1 MAISRF
7 INSSIVNG
15 FPKYQKL
22 WDGIAN
28 AFGLRAGYLFGG
40 NTDNTFRNI
49 IQQLNFTTEANTTI
63 AATLS
68 NNLWQSGA
76 FANSGVA
83 GYSAGGTNGTL
94 FSTTDKL
101 NFITVTKSTTNPMP
115 QALSGQL
122 AHANSGVAGYIMGG
136 AADPTTSAAIRKLT
150 FSADTWST
158 ISATLPTSNGR
169 AAACANSGT
178 AGYGFGGGNTN
189 TIVKLLYSDETRS
202 TLSATLTY
210 GLYTSTATSN
220 NGVAAYHHGGYN
232 GNMITQIDK
241 LTYSNETKSG
251 LAALLA
257 SSYAS
262 ADAGAFAN
270 SGIASYIAA
279 GYNADGFAV
288 APSGSTSGSRS
299 QINKLSH
306 TTETISVISA
316 TTPYSNTNDHN
327 GCANSAGL

>member
-7 INSSIVNG
+7 INSTIANG

-40 NTDNTFRNI
+40 NTAGTYRNI
-49 IQQLNFTTEANTTI
+49 IQQLDFRTEVNATI

-68 NNLWQSGA
+68 NNLWQSAA

-83 GYSAGGTNGTL
+83 GYNAGGYDATSS

-101 NFITVTKSTTNPMP
+101 DFITTTKSTTSSLPESLNGP
-115 QALSGQL
+115 L
-122 AHANSGVAGYIMGG
+122 AHANSGVAGYAMGGG
-136 AADPTTSAAIRKLT
+136 AAPTTAIRKLT
-150 FSADTWST
+150 FPNDTWST
-158 ISATLPTSNGR
+158 ISGVYPAGVGR

-178 AGYGFGGGNTN
+178 AGYGFGGSNT
-189 TIVKLLYSDETRS
+189 TRIVRVLYSNDAVS
-202 TLSATLTY
+202 TLGATLTY
-210 GLYTSTATSN
+210 GIYTSTASSN

-241 LTYSNETKSG
+241 LTYSNETKSS
-251 LAALLA
+251 LSALLA

-270 SGIASYIAA
+270 SGVASYIAA

-288 APSGSTSGSRS
+288 LPSGSASGSRS

-306 TTETISVISA
+306 TTETVSVIGA